1 MQNTIN
7 TFLSQKSKDFFRLN
21 ELQKYALNKLGI
33 HTLRDVLY
41 HFPTRY
47 ENSSSAKLIQDA
59 VAGESTTIYGKIS
72 KLKTGKSFKS
82 KMPKAEGVVE
92 DSTGKIKVIWFHQ
105 PYIAKIIQ
113 NDSLVRLHGKVSEK
127 NGELSMLNPEVE
139 PISALPEN
147 IGDNLFASAG
157 QDIQIDSNDGEKK
170 LREKNSGAGEKDFRH
185 STEEINLCIP
195 VYAESK
201 GITSKWFF
209 HAVQKIIRH
218 PEFASAVSE
227 DPIPEYIRKRYNL
240 PHLQS
245 ALIWI
250 HLPKK
255 IAYAEVARKRFSFEE
270 IFYIQLQNEIKRA
283 LHAREKSF
291 AIDRTEKEVSEF
303 VSRFSFPLTDAQQK
317 SIDDILADFK
327 TGHPMSRLL
336 EGDVGSGKTAVAAVT
351 TYATVASRPKGQN
364 FGTLQVAYMAPT
376 EILAKQH
383 FESFIQYFRHMPI
396 SIGLITGNG
405 CRKFPSKVNTAG
417 WTDISRTQFLKWV
430 ASGEISVV
438 IGTHALIQKSVKF
451 KHLAYVI
458 IDEQHRFGTAQ
469 RQKLTQKYTHN
480 QSADE
485 AKPKNKKIAETPAS
499 KAMPH
504 LLSMTATPIPRTLA
518 LTIYGDLDLSL
529 LDQMPSGRKKVITE
543 IVTPAQRDG
552 VYEKIRKELK
562 AGRQAYIICP
572 RIDEPDPDK
581 EQALNLRSVKEE
593 AKRLKRDVFREY
605 NIDILH
611 SKMKPADKDRIMN
624 LFNEHKIDILVSTS
638 VVEVGVNVPNASII
652 VIEGGERFGLAQ
664 LHQLRGR
671 VIRGNHQPYCFV
683 FTESQSD
690 KTIERLRALSTAKN
704 GFELS
709 ELDLKMR
716 GAGELYS
723 GRQWGLS
730 DIAMDAIKNIKMVEA
745 ARKEAQT
752 MSRECDTLEKL
763 TRVHPLLGEVLA
775 LKEEVHF
782 E

>member
-21 ELQKYALNKLGI
+21 EPQKVALGKLGI
-33 HTLRDVLY
+33 QTLRDVLY

-47 ENSSSAKLIQDA
+47 ENSSSAKLIQDLQ
-59 VAGESTTIYGKIS
+59 VGENTTVYGKIS

-82 KMPKAEGVVE
+82 KMPKAEGFVE

-113 NDSLVRLHGKVSEK
+113 NDSLVRIHGKVSEK
-127 NGELSMLNPEVE
+127 NGDLSMLNPEVE
-139 PISALPEN
+139 PVSALPEN
-147 IGDNLFASAG
+147 IGDNLFAHNL
-157 QDIQIDSNDGEKK
+157 DD
-170 LREKNSGAGEKDFRH
+170 NSEGRDMSEN
-185 STEEINLCIP
+185 INLCIP
-195 VYAESK
+195 VYTESK

-218 PEFASAVSE
+218 SDFVDAVRE
-227 DPIPEYIRKRYNL
+227 DPIPEDIRKRYNL

-255 IAYAEVARKRFSFEE
+255 IADAEVARKRFSFEE
-270 IFYIQLQNEIKRA
+270 IFYIQLQNEMKRA

-383 FESFIQYFRHMPI
+383 FESFIQYFKHMPI

-405 CRKFPSKVNTAG
+405 CRKFPSKVNPAG

-469 RQKLTQKYTHN
+469 RQKLTQKYAHD

-485 AKPKNKKIAETPAS
+485 AKPKNKKLPETPAS

-543 IVTPAQRDG
+543 IVTPAQRDK
-552 VYEKIRKELK
+552 VYEKIRKELE

-611 SKMKPADKDRIMN
+611 SKMKPADKDHIMN

-745 ARKEAQT
+745 ARKEAQV
-752 MSRECDTLEKL
+752 MSRECDTLDKL
-763 TRVHPLLGEVLA
+763 TRVYPLLGEVLA
-775 LKEEVHF
+775 QKEEVHF